1 MRRSPEAMK
10 VWREAQSFFDEHP
23 EGPFADT
30 DAAHEVAASVIEA
43 ALQKAR
49 DEERDAV
56 VAWLRND
63 ASAAWGEACDDMEE
77 MSWCIEAIE
86 RGEHR
91 REG

>member
-1 MRRSPEAMK
+1 MREIEAMK
-10 VWREAQSFFDEHP
+10 VWQEAVSAADED
-23 EGPFADT
+23 GPALYLNS
-30 DAAHEVAASVIEA
+30 AAASVISD

-49 DEERDAV
+49 EEERAAV

-63 ASAAWGEACDDMEE
+63 ASAAWGEACDDLDE
-77 MSWCIEAIE
+77 MSWCIDAIE

>member
-1 MRRSPEAMK
+1 MSVMAEAMDI
-10 VWREAQSFFDEHP
+10 VIATLVRHI
-23 EGPFADT
+23 AD
-30 DAAHEVAASVIEA
+30 DPKGAASVIEA

-49 DEERDAV
+49 DDERATV

-63 ASAAWGEACDDMEE
+63 ASAAWGEACDGMEE

-91 REG
+91 REA

>member
-1 MRRSPEAMK
+1 MSQSPEAMK
-10 VWREAQSFFDEHP
+10 VWREAQSVFDEHP

-30 DAAHEVAASVIEA
+30 DAADVAAASVIEA

-49 DEERDAV
+49 DGERAAV
-56 VAWLRND
+56 VAWLDD
-63 ASAAWGEACDDMEE
+63 ANKKDGADGWNIGLISLG
-77 MSWCIEAIE
+77 IE